1 MFGAPSPNTWRLI
14 REQLSREYTVR
25 DVDLSTGR
33 VPPDVNTLVI
43 IGPRNLDEKARY
55 AIDQYLMQGGSVVI
69 AGGPYALRLDFGS
82 PMLEQVIT
90 GMDELLT
97 HYGIKVGQSLVMDPR
112 NEPFPVEVNRNL
124 GGITVREIQAVRYPF
139 FVDVRPDA
147 MDRSSPI
154 VSRLPAVTMN
164 FVSPIEVDAEKN
176 KARKVTT
183 LLRSTDQA
191 WLRTGTDIQPNFAAN
206 PEFGFPVEGERKS
219 YPLAVAVQGTFES
232 FFKGKPSPL
241 QATPTPA
248 PTPLPGATPEP
259 TPTPEPAIPVG
270 ATIEQS
276 PDTARLVVIGSAE
289 FLNDA
294 LMNLS
299 AQLGQERY
307 LNSLQFIQN
316 VTDWSVEDLELL
328 DIRSR
333 GTVTRTLVPLTDG
346 ERRTWEIANYVVMLI
361 ALFGIGALWRLRQQA
376 EPIMQLAP
384 AVADGRAS
392 RKEVN

>member
-1 MFGAPSPNTWRLI
+1 
-14 REQLSREYTVR
+14 
-25 DVDLSTGR
+25 
-33 VPPDVNTLVI
+33 VNTLLI

-55 AIDQYLMQGGSVVI
+55 AIDQFLMQGGSVVI

-82 PMLEQVIT
+82 PSLEQVTT
-90 GMDELLT
+90 GLDDLLA
-97 HYGIKVGQSLVMDPR
+97 HYGVKVGQSLVMDPR

-139 FVDVRPDA
+139 FVDVRPDT

-164 FVSPIEVDAEKN
+164 FVSPIEIDAEKN
-176 KARKVTT
+176 KERKVTT

-191 WLRTGTDIQPNFAAN
+191 WLRTSTDIQPNFAVN

-219 YPLAVAVQGTFES
+219 YPLAVAVQGVFES

-248 PTPLPGATPEP
+248 PTPLPGVTPEP
-259 TPTPEPAIPVG
+259 TPTPEPAVPLG

-333 GTVTRTLVPLTDG
+333 GTVTRALVPLTDN
-346 ERRTWEIANYVVMLI
+346 ERRAWEIANYAVMVA
-361 ALFGIGALWRLRQQA
+361 ALFGIGALWRLRQRA
-376 EPIMQLAP
+376 EPPMQLVP
-384 AVADGRAS
+384 AVADGRAL
-392 RKEVN
+392 RKEVSER